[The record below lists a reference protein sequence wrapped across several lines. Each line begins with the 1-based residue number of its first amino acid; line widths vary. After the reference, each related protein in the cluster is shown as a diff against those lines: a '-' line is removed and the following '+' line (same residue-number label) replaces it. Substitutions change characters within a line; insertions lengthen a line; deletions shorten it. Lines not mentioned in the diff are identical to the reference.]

1 MNPSTAFGAAFA
13 DELARCGLREA
24 VVAPGSRSTPLA
36 MALHDLDRAG
46 RLRLHVRIDERSA
59 SFTALGLAKASRR
72 PVAVLCTSGT
82 AAANFHP
89 AVIEASESGVP
100 LLVLTADRPPE
111 LRAAGA
117 SQTIDQV
124 KLYGGAVRWFADA
137 GVPET
142 RPGAVGYWR
151 SLACQ
156 AWAHAAGEAGT
167 FPGPVHVNLPFRDP
181 LVPDGDTAGWPEPLD
196 GRPDGRPWTRFTRP
210 GTAADLPEL
219 PLPWAERGIVVCGD
233 GDYDAAPLLELAER
247 AGWPVLA
254 EPSSGA
260 RRGPNALTG
269 YQYLLASK
277 AFMAA
282 HRPEVIVSAGRPG
295 LSRPQSA
302 LLALARA
309 GEPVRHVVVTQGPGH
324 WADPQRV
331 AADVAPAIRLT
342 GAPGTPG
349 GWLGEWRRAD
359 EAALRAAQA
368 VLDEEEPL
376 SEPRLA
382 QELVQAIPDDA
393 LLWVGSSMPVRDIDV
408 TMAARADV
416 RVLASRGASGIDG
429 TVSSAIGAALA
440 HGGPAFALIG
450 DLAFLHDSAGLVIG
464 PGEPRPDLCL
474 VVVNNDGGGIFAGLE
489 QAAFPGVFER
499 VFGTPHGASLS
510 HLAAAFG
517 VPYALA
523 EQPGDLVK
531 AVSGSGLRV
540 VEARTDGPANAELR
554 ARMRVAATGAAEKL
568 LRYLEVRDRPGR
580 QRLRVGHVDL
590 VATEV
595 PGVVDGRQVRS
606 AGAGRRRRGGRGE
619 VALHLDQVHRR
630 VTGNRRLVPAAREIH
645 RPVVAQRGDV
655 DPLRMLV
662 AVAPGQL
669 PGDLRQLHLGRRGHA
684 PRDKRGPAR
693 GKAGEGKQQYGGKAD
708 RGAAGGRQPPFAR
721 RVHDPPPFRFIR
733 SVRPGMYTLRP
744 GTDAD
749 CNLGSAACETAHKP
763 SPRKRRHQR
772 GQSARHQAMCRR
784 PLELMACW
792 ILLANCGSCRGSEA
806 DALQAGCPGSV
817 DRVAVVPGAE
827 PDDVDGGRGGE
838 VLQAGLSGPR

>member
-1 MNPSTAFGAAFA
+1 MNPSTAFGTAFA

-72 PVAVLCTSGT
+72 PVVVLCTSGT

-89 AVIEASESGVP
+89 AVIEAGESGVP

-111 LRAAGA
+111 LRAVGA
-117 SQTIDQV
+117 SQTIDQI

-156 AWAHAAGEAGT
+156 AWAYAAGEAGT

-181 LVPDGDTAGWPEPLD
+181 LVPGGGLGGPEGGPSGSGGPAGPEGGLG

-210 GTAADLPEL
+210 GTAAQPFA
-219 PLPWAERGIVVCGD
+219 LPWAERGIVVCGD
-233 GDYDAAPLLELAER
+233 GDYDAEPLLELAER

-260 RRGPNALTG
+260 RRGPNALAG

-302 LLALARA
+302 LLALARE
-309 GEPVRHVVVTQGPGH
+309 GEPVRHVAVTQGPGH
-324 WADPQRV
+324 WADPQRAATDVV
-331 AADVAPAIRLT
+331 AAIRLT
-342 GAPGTPG
+342 GALAPGAPD

-359 EAALRAAQA
+359 AAALRAARAA
-368 VLDEEEPL
+368 VGERGPL
-376 SEPRLA
+376 SEPELA
-382 QELVQAIPDDA
+382 RELVHALPERA

-408 TMAARADV
+408 TMPSRADV
-416 RVLASRGASGIDG
+416 KVLASRGASGIDG

-474 VVVNNDGGGIFAGLE
+474 VVVNNDGGGIFSSLE

-499 VFGTPHGASLS
+499 MFGTPHGASLS

-517 VPYALA
+517 VPHTLA
-523 EQPGDLVK
+523 EQPGDLAK
-531 AVSGSGLRV
+531 AVSGAGLRV
-540 VEARTDGPANAELR
+540 VEARTDRAANAELR
-554 ARMRVAATGAAEKL
+554 DRMRAAAVRAVERSL
-568 LRYLEVRDRPGR
+568 LRHLEVGDRPGR
-580 QRLRVGHVDL
+580 QRLGVGHADL

-606 AGAGRRRRGGRGE
+606 AGGAGAGRHRRGGRGE
-619 VALHLDQVHRR
+619 VALHHDQVHRR
-630 VTGNRRLVPAAREIH
+630 VAGNRRLVPAAREIH

-655 DPLRMLV
+655 DPPRVLV
-662 AVAPGQL
+662 AVALGQL
-669 PGDLRQLHLGRRGHA
+669 PGDLRQVLLGRRGHA
-684 PRDKRGPAR
+684 SRDQRGPTR
-693 GKAGEGKQQYGGKAD
+693 GKAGEGKHQYGGEPG
-708 RGAAGGRQPPFAR
+708 RGAASGRQPPFAR
-721 RVHDPPPFRFIR
+721 RVHDPPPFRLIR
-733 SVRPGMYTLRP
+733 SVRPGM
-744 GTDAD
+744 
-749 CNLGSAACETAHKP
+749 
-763 SPRKRRHQR
+763 
-772 GQSARHQAMCRR
+772 
-784 PLELMACW
+784 
-792 ILLANCGSCRGSEA
+792 
-806 DALQAGCPGSV
+806 
-817 DRVAVVPGAE
+817 
-827 PDDVDGGRGGE
+827 
-838 VLQAGLSGPR
+838 